1 LTLRWGEVQ
10 GNLWA
15 QSGKEISLHAGL
27 VVAFRASLAKI
38 RSAGEGLLLAAR
50 FTSELARLLG
60 PLVRTVAQDRLAELS
75 PEAQQVSL
83 LFSTST
89 AHGLSDNELRAFLSR
104 LVLGEELPRVE

>member
-1 LTLRWGEVQ
+1 ML
-10 GNLWA
+10 
-15 QSGKEISLHAGL
+15 
-27 VVAFRASLAKI
+27 FRSKI

-60 PLVRTVAQDRLAELS
+60 PLVRTQAQARMAELS

-83 LFSTST
+83 LFSTAT